1 MSAMTI
7 IPITYLAKE
16 ANECSNL
23 LIAPH
28 KGSRQFLLHHIHQI
42 VVGILWVLACS
53 LHISWFHFR
62 FLNARNDVFRILFR
76 VLFPAI
82 FDLAIYKGSLG
93 PPSS

>member
-1 MSAMTI
+1 MTI

-42 VVGILWVLACS
+42 VVGILWVLAS
-53 LHISWFHFR
+53 LHISRFHFR
-62 FLNARNDVFRILFR
+62 SQA
-76 VLFPAI
+76 
-82 FDLAIYKGSLG
+82 
-93 PPSS
+93 